1 MGPDEDAFTAVA
13 TALER
18 SFPRGSRD
26 RPVGE
31 LRVAGPVP
39 GAADWGLRALVDGID
54 GPPKIAR
61 FSSVREALSDP
72 AELDSRADVLV
83 VAFGSASD
91 HARPVALAVRGGPA
105 GSRTIAASEIEAEF
119 SANGVISGSLEIDP
133 RHGERRAEPRLDV
146 VSEGAYIPRP
156 RYVESV
162 PSRWRFWAEVC
173 PTCAVTTFPMRAVC
187 RGCGR
192 SAGLTTVAL
201 PLEGGEIVA
210 ITEIGKGGQPT
221 EFDGVVEAMGSY
233 RVALIELVP
242 GVRATLMI
250 SDDPEGILR
259 IGSRV
264 RTVLRRLYPMEGE
277 WRYGRKAVPPDP
289 SGD

>member
-18 SFPRGSRD
+18 SFPGGSRA

-39 GAADWGLRALVDGID
+39 AAADWGLSALVDGID

-61 FSSVREALSDP
+61 CSSVREALPDP
-72 AELDSRADVLV
+72 AELDSRADLLV
-83 VAFGSASD
+83 VAFGPASD
-91 HARPVALAVRGGPA
+91 HAGPLALAARGGAA
-105 GSRTIAASEIEAEF
+105 GPRTIAASEIEAEF
-119 SANGVISGSLEIDP
+119 STNGVGRVSFEIDP
-133 RHGERRAEPRLDV
+133 RQGARRPEPRLDA
-146 VSEGAYIPRP
+146 VSQGAYIPRP

-201 PLEGGEIVA
+201 PLDGGEIVA

-221 EFDGVVEAMGSY
+221 EFDGVVETMGSY
-233 RVALIELVP
+233 RVALVELAP

-250 SDDPEGILR
+250 SDDPEGRLR

-277 WRYGRKAVPPDP
+277 WRYGRKVVPPDP